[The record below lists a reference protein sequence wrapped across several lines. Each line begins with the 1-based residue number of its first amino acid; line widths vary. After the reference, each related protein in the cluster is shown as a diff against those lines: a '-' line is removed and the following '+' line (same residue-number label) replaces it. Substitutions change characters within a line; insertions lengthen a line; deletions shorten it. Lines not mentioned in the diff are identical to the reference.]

1 MAEPVEPQPAPSG
14 GLSGALTQLAA
25 SILALVQTRLELVTL
40 EFEEE
45 RERTKQL
52 LALIVVAA
60 VFLSFALIALSAL
73 VVALFWDTHPIAA
86 LVCVTL
92 FYAAV
97 GAGALLAL
105 RSRMR
110 GRPFDATL
118 SELEKDAAWLRG
130 RR

>member
-1 MAEPVEPQPAPSG
+1 MAEPVEPQPGPSG
-14 GLSGALTQLAA
+14 GLSGALSQLAGTL
-25 SILALVQTRLELVTL
+25 LALIQARLELVTV

-60 VFLSFALIALSAL
+60 VFLSFALIALTVL
-73 VVALFWDTHPIAA
+73 IVVLFWNSYPIAA
-86 LVCVTL
+86 MIGVTL
-92 FYAAV
+92 FYVVV
-97 GAGALLAL
+97 GGGALIAL
-105 RSRMR
+105 RSRTR
-110 GRPFDATL
+110 GRPFDASL